1 MAAIQSPARLARDG
15 VRWLLRSPS
24 ARRRERMLRRF
35 GPLLPGDPGFP
46 SGVRE
51 PRRPK
56 PTLPSDA
63 VALDIP
69 REESARD

>member
-1 MAAIQSPARLARDG
+1 MAGIQSPARMARHG
-15 VRWLLRSPS
+15 LRRLLRSRS
-24 ARRRERMLRRF
+24 ARRADRMRLKY
-35 GPLLPGDPGFP
+35 GPLFPGDPGSP
-46 SGVRE
+46 AGVRE

-56 PTLPSDA
+56 PTLPADA